1 MGMDIA
7 FWILAVISVG
17 AALAVVF
24 MRDIF
29 RVALFMILCFFAVA
43 GIYVALSADF
53 LAAAQVLIYVGAI
66 GVLLMFAI
74 MLTRESKRG
83 SLTGR
88 LRPLAMLVA
97 ILFMVTMIL
106 VVISTDWNV
115 AAEVSKE
122 ETTAKIAQSIF
133 SRDGFVLAFEIAAAL
148 LLAAAIGAIV
158 LVRDKEK

>member
-1 MGMDIA
+1 MDIA
-7 FWILAVISVG
+7 FWILAVICVG

-43 GIYVALSADF
+43 GIYVTLSADF
-53 LAAAQVLIYVGAI
+53 LAAAQVLIYVGAV

-74 MLTRESKRG
+74 MLTKDSKRG
-83 SLTGR
+83 SLTGK

-106 VVISTDWNV
+106 VVVSTDWNV

-122 ETTAKIAQSIF
+122 PTTARIAQSIF
-133 SRDGFVLAFEIAAAL
+133 GRDGFVLAFEIAAAL
-148 LLAAAIGAIV
+148 LVAAAVGAIV
-158 LVRDKEK
+158 LVRERDK

>member
-7 FWILAVISVG
+7 FWILAVICVG

-43 GIYVALSADF
+43 GIYVTLSADF
-53 LAAAQVLIYVGAI
+53 LAAAQVLIYVGAV

-74 MLTRESKRG
+74 MLTKDSKRG
-83 SLTGR
+83 SLTGK

-106 VVISTDWNV
+106 VVVSTDWNV
-115 AAEVSKE
+115 AEVSKE
-122 ETTAKIAQSIF
+122 PTTARIAQSIF
-133 SRDGFVLAFEIAAAL
+133 SKDGFVLAFEIAAAL
-148 LLAAAIGAIV
+148 LVAAAIGAIV
-158 LVRDKEK
+158 LVREKDK

>member
-7 FWILAVISVG
+7 FWILAVICVG

-43 GIYVALSADF
+43 GIYVTLSADF
-53 LAAAQVLIYVGAI
+53 LAAAQVLIYVGAV

-74 MLTRESKRG
+74 MLTKDSKRG
-83 SLTGR
+83 SLTGK

-106 VVISTDWNV
+106 VVVSTDWNV

-122 ETTAKIAQSIF
+122 PTTARIAQSIF
-133 SRDGFVLAFEIAAAL
+133 SKDGFVLAFEIAAAL
-148 LLAAAIGAIV
+148 LVAAAIGAIV
-158 LVRDKEK
+158 LVREKDK

>member
-7 FWILAVISVG
+7 FWILAVICVG

-43 GIYVALSADF
+43 GIYVTLSADF
-53 LAAAQVLIYVGAI
+53 LAAAQVLIYVGAV

-74 MLTRESKRG
+74 MLTRDSKRG
-83 SLTGR
+83 SLTGK

-122 ETTAKIAQSIF
+122 PTTARIAQSIF

-148 LLAAAIGAIV
+148 LVAAAIGAIV
-158 LVRDKEK
+158 LVREKDK

>member
-7 FWILAVISVG
+7 FWILAVICVG

-43 GIYVALSADF
+43 GIYVTLSADF
-53 LAAAQVLIYVGAI
+53 LAAAQVLIYVGAV

-74 MLTRESKRG
+74 MLTKDSKRG
-83 SLTGR
+83 SLTGK

-106 VVISTDWNV
+106 VVVSTDWNV

-122 ETTAKIAQSIF
+122 PTTARIAQSRF
-133 SRDGFVLAFEIAAAL
+133 SKDGFVLAFEIAAAL
-148 LLAAAIGAIV
+148 LVAAAIGAIV
-158 LVRDKEK
+158 LVREKDK

>member
-53 LAAAQVLIYVGAI
+53 LAAAQVLIYVGAV

-74 MLTRESKRG
+74 MLTKDSKRG

-122 ETTAKIAQSIF
+122 PTTAKIAQSIF
-133 SRDGFVLAFEIAAAL
+133 SRDGFVLAFEISAAL

-158 LVRDKEK
+158 LVREKDK

>member
-74 MLTRESKRG
+74 MLTREGKRG
-83 SLTGR
+83 SPTGK

-97 ILFMVTMIL
+97 ILFMVTIIL
-106 VVISTDWNV
+106 VVISTDWKL

-122 ETTAKIAQSIF
+122 PTTARIAQSIF

-158 LVRDKEK
+158 LVKEKEK

>member
-1 MGMDIA
+1 MGMDVA
-7 FWILAVISVG
+7 FWILAVICVG

-24 MRDIF
+24 LRDIF

-43 GIYVALSADF
+43 GIYITLSADF

-74 MLTRESKRG
+74 MLTKESKRG
-83 SLTGR
+83 SLTGK
-88 LRPLAMLVA
+88 LRPLSMLVA

-122 ETTAKIAQSIF
+122 PTTARIAHSIF
-133 SRDGFVLAFEIAAAL
+133 GRDGFVLAFEIASAL
-148 LLAAAIGAIV
+148 LVAAAIGAIV
-158 LVRDKEK
+158 LVRERDK

>member
-7 FWILAVISVG
+7 FWILAVICVG

-43 GIYVALSADF
+43 GIYVTLSADF
-53 LAAAQVLIYVGAI
+53 LAAAQVLIYVGAV

-74 MLTRESKRG
+74 MLTKDSKRG
-83 SLTGR
+83 SLTGK

-122 ETTAKIAQSIF
+122 PTTARIAQSIF

-148 LLAAAIGAIV
+148 LVAAAIGAIV
-158 LVRDKEK
+158 LVREKDK

>member
-7 FWILAVISVG
+7 FWILAVICVG

-43 GIYVALSADF
+43 GIYVTLSADF
-53 LAAAQVLIYVGAI
+53 LAAAQVLIYVGAV
-66 GVLLMFAI
+66 GVLLLFAI
-74 MLTRESKRG
+74 MLTKDIKRG
-83 SLTGR
+83 SLTGK
-88 LRPLAMLVA
+88 LRPLSMLVS

-122 ETTAKIAQSIF
+122 PTTARIAHSIF
-133 SRDGFVLAFEIAAAL
+133 GKDGFVLAFEIAAAML
-148 LLAAAIGAIV
+148 VAAAVGAIV
-158 LVRDKEK
+158 LVRERDK

>member
-1 MGMDIA
+1 MGMDSA

-24 MRDIF
+24 IRDIF

-43 GIYVALSADF
+43 GIYLTLSADF

-66 GVLLMFAI
+66 GVLLLFAI

-83 SLTGR
+83 SLSGR

-106 VVISTDWNV
+106 VVVSTNWNV

-122 ETTAKIAQSIF
+122 PTTARIAQSIF
-133 SRDGFVLAFEIAAAL
+133 SRDGFVLAFEIAAGL
-148 LLAAAIGAIV
+148 LLAAAVGAIV
-158 LVRDKEK
+158 LVREKEK

>member
-1 MGMDIA
+1 MGLDIA

-29 RVALFMILCFFAVA
+29 RVALSMILCFFAVA

-66 GVLLMFAI
+66 GVLLMFGI

-83 SLTGR
+83 SLTGK

-106 VVISTDWNV
+106 VVVSTDWNV

-122 ETTAKIAQSIF
+122 PTTARIAQSIF

-158 LVRDKEK
+158 LVREKDK